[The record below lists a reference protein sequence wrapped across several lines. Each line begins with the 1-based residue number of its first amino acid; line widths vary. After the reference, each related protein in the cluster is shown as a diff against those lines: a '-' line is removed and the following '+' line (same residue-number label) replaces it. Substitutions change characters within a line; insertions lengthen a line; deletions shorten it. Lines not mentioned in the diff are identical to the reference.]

1 MMTAQAGNR
10 QQFEIQRVY
19 LKDVSFEA
27 PNSPQIFSGQWKP
40 EINVQLLSERIRLE
54 ASVHEVVLAVTITAK
69 LADKTAYLVE
79 VKQAGVFAIN
89 GFGES
94 QLNQL
99 LGSYCPNVLFP
110 FAREA
115 IADLIGKGGF
125 PNLLLAPINFDAL
138 YAQQQQHREKANDS
152 GAKH

>member
-1 MMTAQAGNR
+1 MASQPGNR

-27 PNSPQIFSGQWKP
+27 PNSPQIYTTQWKP
-40 EINVQLLSERIRLE
+40 EINVQLSTERVRLDDG
-54 ASVHEVVLAVTITAK
+54 VHEVALAITVTAK

-79 VKQAGVFAIN
+79 VKQAGVFTIK
-89 GFGES
+89 GFAEP
-94 QLNQL
+94 QLDHL

-115 IADLIGKGGF
+115 VADLIGKGGF

-138 YAQQQQHREKANDS
+138 YAQQQQHRQQANEG